1 MRILITGCAGFIG
14 HCVTKSFLN
23 KKNIVVG
30 IDNINNYYST
40 SLKNSRLNDIIKEKK
55 IKKVSFKFFKY
66 DLKNFKKIR
75 NVFNKYKFD
84 TVIHLAA
91 QAGVRYSLE
100 NPRKYLES
108 NVIGFFNILELCK
121 IYKIKH
127 LLYASTS
134 SVYGENALPFSEYTN
149 SDKPLQFYS
158 ATKKSNEV
166 MAYAYSNLYK
176 FKTTGLRFF
185 TVYGPWG
192 RPDMAYFKFANL
204 IKKNKTIIIHNKGK
218 HKRDLT
224 YISDVVKAI
233 NKIAKNKKN
242 YIQKDNK
249 VNSKI
254 FNIGNSKTV
263 KLIDIVNW
271 LEKKFKTKT
280 RKKFV
285 KKQPGEMLDTL
296 SNSKKLKDNFKIK
309 FTTSFNEGMNLFFD
323 WYVKYY
329 K

>member
-40 SLKNSRLNDIIKEKK
+40 SLKNNRLKDIIKKRK
-55 IKKVSFKFFKY
+55 IKKVFFKFYKY
-66 DLKNFKKIR
+66 DLKHFKKIR

-108 NVIGFFNILELCK
+108 NVISFFNILELCK
-121 IYKIKH
+121 TFKIKH

-134 SVYGENALPFSEYTN
+134 SVYGENALPFSENTN

-263 KLIDIVNW
+263 KLIDIVNS